1 MKAENRGNE
10 GFLQRESVEHQGY
23 AEARSTDRSEG
34 KERDGA
40 SGLLEAILDRDNLN
54 RAYKRVK
61 SNHGAAGID
70 GMSVEEALPWL
81 KEHREELLQSI
92 RDGSYEPSP
101 VRRKEIPKPDGGV
114 RKLGI
119 PTVVERVIQQGIAQ
133 KLQNIWEPLFSDSS
147 YGYRPKRSGQQAIE
161 KVKEY
166 AERNRGRNV
175 RRVMQEV
182 KVFIRGWLGY
192 FHVAEMK
199 RMMKSWDEWLRRR
212 FRMYIWKQWKKP
224 RTKVANLRKLG
235 IPADKAYQ
243 WGNSRLGYWR
253 IAGSPVLA
261 CSITNE
267 RLATAGY
274 FGILNCYE
282 SLHSCD

>member
-23 AEARSTDRSEG
+23 AEARSTDRREG
-34 KERDGA
+34 KERGGA
-40 SGLLEAILDRDNLN
+40 SDLLEAILDRDNLN

-81 KEHREELLQSI
+81 REHREELLQSI

-119 PTVVERVIQQGIAQ
+119 PTVVDRVIQQGIAQ

-147 YGYRPKRSGQQAIE
+147 YGYRPKRSGQQAIQ

-166 AERNRGRNV
+166 AERNRGHNV
-175 RRVMQEV
+175 RRVMAEV

-253 IAGSPVLA
+253 IAGSPVLE

-267 RLATAGY
+267 RLAAAGY
-274 FGILNCYE
+274 FSILNCYE

>member
-10 GFLQRESVEHQGY
+10 GFLQRERVEHQGY
-23 AEARSTDRSEG
+23 AEARSTDRREG

-40 SGLLEAILDRDNLN
+40 SDLLEAILDRDNLN

-81 KEHREELLQSI
+81 KEHKEKLLQSI

-119 PTVVERVIQQGIAQ
+119 PTVVDRVIQQGIAQ
-133 KLQNIWEPLFSDSS
+133 KLQNIWEPQFSDSS
-147 YGYRPKRSGQQAIE
+147 YGYRPKRSGQQAIQ

-175 RRVMQEV
+175 RRVMAEV

-199 RMMKSWDEWLRRR
+199 RMMKSWEEWLRRR

-224 RTKVANLRKLG
+224 RTKVANLKKLG

-274 FGILNCYE
+274 FSILNCYE

>member
-10 GFLQRESVEHQGY
+10 GFLQRASVEHQGY
-23 AEARSTDRSEG
+23 AEARSTDRREG
-34 KERDGA
+34 KERGGA
-40 SGLLEAILDRDNLN
+40 SDLLEAILDRDNLN

-81 KEHREELLQSI
+81 REHREELLQSI

-119 PTVVERVIQQGIAQ
+119 PTVVDRVIQQGIAQ
-133 KLQNIWEPLFSDSS
+133 KLQNIWEPQFSDSS
-147 YGYRPKRSGQQAIE
+147 YGYRPKRSGQQAIQ

-175 RRVMQEV
+175 RRVMQKV
-182 KVFIRGWLGY
+182 KVYIRGWLGY
-192 FHVAEMK
+192 FHVADMK
-199 RMMKSWDEWLRRR
+199 RTMKSWDEWLRRR

-274 FGILNCYE
+274 FSILNCYE

>member
-1 MKAENRGNE
+1 MKTENRGNE
-10 GFLQRESVEHQGY
+10 GFLQRASVEHQGY

-119 PTVVERVIQQGIAQ
+119 PTVVDRVIQQGIAQ
-133 KLQNIWEPLFSDSS
+133 KLQNIWEPQFSDSS
-147 YGYRPKRSGQQAIE
+147 YGYRPKRSGQQAIQ

-175 RRVMQEV
+175 RRVMAEV

-224 RTKVANLRKLG
+224 RTKVANLKKLG

-267 RLATAGY
+267 RLAAAGY
-274 FGILNCYE
+274 FSILNCYE